1 METNETQPEQTLP
14 CNDSSSSGGDCCP
27 SDSGGADGQKSWKSA
42 VFIAVLVLAGA
53 VAAHSLL
60 TKNNQAPGAS
70 PCGGGIGSP
79 CATLSADQ
87 DKTCPKKA
95 ACPLSSQ
102 QGSPSSCCP
111 QATPTGCCPLSEQ
124 QDKPS
129 PCCPQAAPT
138 GCTPQQDR
146 CPLSEKQDEPSL
158 SSPEIPAS
166 GCCPGSSF

>member
-1 METNETQPEQTLP
+1 METNETLPEQTLP

-27 SDSGGADGQKSWKSA
+27 SDSGGAGSQKSWKSA

-60 TKNNQAPGAS
+60 TKENQAPGAS
-70 PCGGGIGSP
+70 PCGGGIGLP

-102 QGSPSSCCP
+102 Q
-111 QATPTGCCPLSEQ
+111 
-124 QDKPS
+124 DNPS
-129 PCCPQAAPT
+129 PRCPQAAPT
-138 GCTPQQDR
+138 GCTPQPDR
-146 CPLSEKQDEPSL
+146 CPLSEKQDEPSS

-166 GCCPGSSF
+166 SYCPGSSF

>member
-27 SDSGGADGQKSWKSA
+27 SDSGGTGGQKSWNSA

-60 TKNNQAPGAS
+60 TKDNQAPGAS
-70 PCGGGIGSP
+70 PCGGGIGLP

-87 DKTCPKKA
+87 AQTCPKKA
-95 ACPLSSQ
+95 ACPLSGQ
-102 QGSPSSCCP
+102 QDNPPSCCP
-111 QATPTGCCPLSEQ
+111 QATPTGCAL
-124 QDKPS
+124 
-129 PCCPQAAPT
+129 
-138 GCTPQQDR
+138 QQDR
-146 CPLSEKQDEPSL
+146 CPLSEQQDEPSS